1 MFRLAVQLAVQAPNR
16 KLLPFSGV
24 KKTNRKNLWEN
35 RSWVSGEQSWNHP
48 MSVCLCILG
57 GLNHTANNINCKI
70 IPFSIETKTF
80 FVPSCKVEQ
89 CNNRLWVGTDSVLE
103 PPSSGHEWNCSFRL
117 NFVAPGVAAQC
128 KVQFKLT
135 GAEEMQRQF
144 FLSGKSLNFFFT

>member
-1 MFRLAVQLAVQAPNR
+1 MFRLAVQLAVQEPNR

-24 KKTNRKNLWEN
+24 KKTNRKKSVGESELGQWRAKLKSSN
-35 RSWVSGEQSWNHP
+35 VSLSLHFGWAEP
-48 MSVCLCILG
+48 
-57 GLNHTANNINCKI
+57 HTININCKI
-70 IPFSIETKTF
+70 IPVSIETKTF

-103 PPSSGHEWNCSFRL
+103 PPSSGHEWNCSFWL

-135 GAEEMQRQF
+135 GAEEMQR
-144 FLSGKSLNFFFT
+144 FLQSPE